1 MMRYFGLGLATL
13 LATTAIAAPVAAQ
26 TPEQIAQQALAEAP
40 VWDGHNDVPW
50 QLRTRMHNEIHDFDF
65 NDSTKAPSAEGE
77 DGAMQTDLPR
87 LVKGKVGAQFWSVY
101 VSANLSEAQP
111 VQATIEQ
118 IDAIKRL
125 VARYPDQL
133 QMAYSTG
140 DVMAA
145 RKAGKIASLIGMEG
159 GYSINGSLGV
169 LRQMYAL
176 GARYMTLTHSK
187 TIPWADS
194 ATDDPQHDGLSD
206 FGRDVVREM
215 NRIGMIVDLSHVSE
229 ATMMDV
235 LDVSKAPVMF
245 SHSGARAVNGH
256 ARNVPDSVLARL
268 KQNGGIVMTVGYPV
282 FLSEKLRQWGADK
295 SAEEARLKSLWLG
308 QPQQVEVGMKAW
320 RSEHPQPVASASDWA
335 DHIDHVRKIAGI
347 DHIGVGGDYDGID
360 SGPAGMEDVAGY
372 PVLFTELARRGYS
385 KADLE
390 KIASGNIMRVL
401 KAVEA
406 YSAAHLGDPPI
417 ESPTRF

>member
-87 LVKGKVGAQFWSVY
+87 LAKGKVGAQFWSVY

>member
-1 MMRYFGLGLATL
+1 MRYLGFGLATL
-13 LATTAIAAPVAAQ
+13 LATAAIAAPVAAQ

-50 QLRTRMHNEIHDFDF
+50 QLRTRMHNEIHHFDF
-65 NDSTKAPSAEGE
+65 HDSTKAPSAEGE
-77 DGAMQTDLPR
+77 DGAMQTDLQR
-87 LVKGKVGAQFWSVY
+87 LAKGKVGAQFWSVY
-101 VSANLSEAQP
+101 VSANLSDAQP

-118 IDAIKRL
+118 IDVIKRL
-125 VARYPDQL
+125 VARYPDKL
-133 QMAYSTG
+133 QMAYSTS
-140 DVMAA
+140 DVVAA

-159 GYSINGSLGV
+159 GYSVNGSLGV
-169 LRQMYAL
+169 LRQMYDL

-194 ATDDPQHDGLSD
+194 ATDDPQHDGLTD

-229 ATMMDV
+229 ATMMDA
-235 LDVSKAPVMF
+235 LDVSEAPVMF
-245 SHSGARAVNGH
+245 SHSGARTVNGH

-295 SAEEARLKSLWLG
+295 SAEEARLQALWLG
-308 QPQQVEVGMKAW
+308 QREQVEAGMKVW
-320 RSEHPQPVASASDWA
+320 RNAHPQPVASATDWA

-372 PVLFTELARRGYS
+372 PVLFVELARRGYS

-390 KIASGNIMRVL
+390 KISSGNIMRVF

-406 YSAAHLGDPPI
+406 YSAAHRNDPPI
-417 ESPTRF
+417 ENPTQF